1 MTQFQE
7 SLAKCVEKSPGISD
21 RQLSEVLLGKG
32 VHPSR
37 VNQEARLLVSRG
49 ILRRVRRED
58 GRIGNYPV
66 RKHILLGKLLR
77 LIFK

>member
-7 SLAKCVEKSPGISD
+7 SLVKCVERSPGLSD
-21 RQLSEVLLGKG
+21 RQLSEMLLGKG
-32 VHPSR
+32 AHPSR

-49 ILRRVRRED
+49 ILRRGRRED

-66 RKHILLGKLLR
+66 RRNLLGKLLR
-77 LIFK
+77 LVPK